1 MSPVATALAQKKVER
16 IVIIDDAYDPI
27 TVKSIPSESL
37 EKFWGEIE
45 EDEAL
50 QKELADLG
58 ITVSKVGDFTDESLQ
73 ILFAKFGALQGLKI
87 HAQKILGG
95 AIDAR
100 TDVDTIKT
108 NLEELQLAVASAGTS
123 EQLTEQEC
131 KIYFLDYY
139 LGSTD
144 SEMDA
149 NAAVAAAVARAEQ
162 IYALYPDPQPRPI
175 IILMSSKPLSVQ
187 QIRDFRKQSRL
198 LGGMFHHIPKHQLKD
213 KHTLQRKMLAVAKSL
228 PVAHAIE
235 GLIAAVERSILT
247 VREQFG
253 ASLRDLSLEDYVY
266 IQQLSLKEDGQPFGE
281 YLLWLFSSEFHRRAF
296 EADEVRQKEN
306 LVNELLPNEE
316 LPPRQFKPSTDLA
329 AMYKTALFQEMSNE
343 VKSHPLSS
351 AEQDYPLLA
360 LGDIFLNEK
369 KQLYLVLNPACD
381 LAFSPASKG
390 RGFSP
395 NKSIVLIPG
404 LLHPL
409 AKTIP
414 NDLLKKPRTDF
425 FDHAGS
431 TYRIIWDP
439 KRITTREYG
448 EMRDWIRNNE
458 LRREYRLRLTYALEV
473 QQAFTADFGRVGP
486 PIAPPIFDSVR
497 AELYVYDEKGKAK
510 LLCGPLEDD
519 AALVMSG
526 ESTQCA
532 LGLGFLEEFCNK
544 LPEAAK
550 AVEGRITEL
559 EKRLDPGPSA
569 AAVGPE
575 TVPQGTGPGAI
586 TEQEK
591 QKIRDRIER
600 CKSHLARIQEFEKD
614 KSKQMELI
622 SKPFVIPEPGTTA
635 PLNLPAEFIHVYHEK
650 EVPNNFQATEP
661 FILRLSSIN

>member
-1 MSPVATALAQKKVER
+1 MSHVATVLSQKKVER

-27 TVKSIPSESL
+27 TLKTISNESL

-45 EDEAL
+45 EDEKL
-50 QKELADLG
+50 KKELADLG
-58 ITVSKVGDFTDESLQ
+58 VAASKVADFTDKSLQ
-73 ILFAKFGALQGLKI
+73 TLFEKFNALRGLKV
-87 HAQKILGG
+87 HVQKILSNV
-95 AIDAR
+95 IDAR
-100 TDVDTIKT
+100 TDVDTIKR
-108 NLEELQLAVASAGTS
+108 NLEELQLTVASAGTS

-149 NAAVAAAVARAEQ
+149 TAAVAAAVARAEQ

-198 LGGMFHHIPKHQLKD
+198 LGGMFHHIPKQQLTD

-235 GLIAAVERSILT
+235 GLIASVERSILS

-296 EADEVRQKEN
+296 EADEVLQKEN

-329 AMYKTALFQEMSNE
+329 AMYKSALFQGMSNE

-360 LGDIFLNEK
+360 LGDVFLNEK
-369 KQLYLVLNPACD
+369 KELYLVLNPACD

-409 AKTIP
+409 AKSIP
-414 NDLLKKPRTDF
+414 SELLKKPRTDF
-425 FDHAGS
+425 FDHAGN

-439 KRITTREYG
+439 KRIITREYG
-448 EMRDWIRNNE
+448 EMREWISKKE

-497 AELYVYDEKGKAK
+497 AEVYMYNEKGKTK
-510 LLCGPLEDD
+510 LLCGPLDND

-526 ESTQCA
+526 ELTQCA
-532 LGLGFLEEFCNK
+532 LGLGFLEELCSK
-544 LPEAAK
+544 LPEATK
-550 AVEGRITEL
+550 AIEGRIVEL
-559 EKRLDPGPSA
+559 QKRLEPAAASA
-569 AAVGPE
+569 AAGTQADPE
-575 TVPQGTGPGAI
+575 GVEPGGV

-591 QKIRDRIER
+591 EKIRDRIER
-600 CKSHLARIQEFEKD
+600 CKTHLTRVQEFERD

-622 SKPFVIPEPGTTA
+622 SKPFAIPEPGA
-635 PLNLPAEFIHVYHEK
+635 VGPLSLPAEFVQIYHEK
-650 EVPNNFQATEP
+650 EVSNNFQATEP
-661 FILRLSSIN
+661 FILRLTSIS